1 MQQIFDCIRDQGE
14 GIYSAL
20 LVNRYWCRNII
31 PILWE
36 QPFQRFSKVYHSQP
50 TKYLKDRSLRL
61 HQPSNNKLLY
71 TLFSCLP
78 EQDNQTLAFKLSQ
91 YRVKIPKSQQTLFNY
106 AYFLQEFSY
115 KDLELIIISSLQR
128 WYTNSLLHD
137 SFYPQIH
144 LISTALCKLFLQRS
158 NLQSLYFE
166 KNFAKLD
173 IPNFTEIDNKRPA
186 LSQLSHFS
194 FTYSEPITTNI
205 LNLLKIISNFC
216 NHITSLEFNL
226 KSADYNIDIRV
237 AIVNIIKSQ
246 YKITH
251 FSIENIS
258 SDVAE
263 PIIFSLKSNSFNLL
277 SLRLSHVQLTESC
290 VDLISQFNN
299 LNSLTIDNCDGL
311 SNEILYSHFLP
322 QKLIINTLQQDI
334 TLPLLRKFGK
344 NLKFLGLSIY
354 YDIYIAERL
363 LDFCPRVDKIHLNI
377 YTDVALDYEE
387 LKRKEASWKNI
398 IKSAYP
404 HKNIH
409 LSVDY

>member
-1 MQQIFDCIRDQGE
+1 MLQIFDCIRDQGE

-50 TKYLKDRSLRL
+50 TQYLKNRSLRL
-61 HQPSNNKLLY
+61 YQPSNNKLLN

-78 EQDNQTLAFKLSQ
+78 EQDNKSLNSKLSQ
-91 YRVKIPKSQQTLFNY
+91 YRVKIPQSQQTLFNY

-115 KDLELIIISSLQR
+115 KDLELVILSSLQR
-128 WYTNSLLHD
+128 WYTNTLSHD

-158 NLQSLYFE
+158 NLHSLYFE

-216 NHITSLEFNL
+216 SHITFLEFKL
-226 KSADYNIDIRV
+226 KSADYNIDV
-237 AIVNIIKSQ
+237 MEAIVNIINSQ
-246 YKITH
+246 DKITH
-251 FSIENIS
+251 FSIEDIS
-258 SDVAE
+258 NDGAE
-263 PIIFSLKSNSFNLL
+263 PIIFSLKNHVSNLI

-299 LNSLTIDNCDGL
+299 LNFLTIDNCNGL
-311 SNEILYSHFLP
+311 SNEILYSHFLLK
-322 QKLIINTLQQDI
+322 KLIINTQRQDI

-344 NLKFLGLSIY
+344 NLKFLGLSV
-354 YDIYIAERL
+354 YDINLAEQL
-363 LDFCPRVDKIHLNI
+363 LGFCPRIDKIHLNI
-377 YTDVALDYEE
+377 HTEDVLDYEE

-404 HKNIH
+404 HKNIT
-409 LSVDY
+409 LSIGY